1 MALAVGL
8 IPGFIWF
15 LAMLVFMDFIP
26 PPHADLDPD
35 AVAALYTHNNLQF
48 RIGTVVMLAVSGFWF
63 PIAMVIKAQ
72 MARLE
77 KGFPLWAVM
86 QCAASAVGV
95 VFFILPPMLWAL
107 AAFSAGRNPE
117 ITQMVH
123 DFGWMTFFVPIGM
136 FTFQLLPIAV
146 VALSSKIGRAHV

>member
-1 MALAVGL
+1 MALTVGL
-8 IPGFIWF
+8 ILGFIWF

-48 RIGTVVMLAVSGFWF
+48 RIGRVVMLAVSGFWF
-63 PIAMVIKAQ
+63 PIAMVITAQ

-95 VFFILPPMLWAL
+95 VFFILPPLLWRA
-107 AAFSAGRNPE
+107 RR
-117 ITQMVH
+117 
-123 DFGWMTFFVPIGM
+123 
-136 FTFQLLPIAV
+136 LLGGAE
-146 VALSSKIGRAHV
+146 S